1 MLPSLLAEEITKGL
15 KSFITTG
22 FETDT
27 PFFAGMFQRFV
38 EQPGNLMKGPYLSV
52 ALPFQQGATSHQD
65 FFSGFK
71 TEFPP
76 YHHQEA
82 AWQRLRSSDDSK
94 STLIAT
100 GTGSGKTECFLYP
113 LLDHCL
119 QQHRAGQ
126 TRGIKAIV
134 IYPMNALATDQ
145 AKRFAEL
152 IHHASNMRGK
162 LRVGLF
168 IGEGEENPL
177 RLMGPGMA
185 ITDKNALRNNPPDI
199 LLTNYKML
207 DFLLLRPGD
216 QKLWRYN
223 QPDTL
228 RYLVVDELH
237 TFDGAQGTDL
247 ACLIRRLKARLNTPD
262 KHLICVGTS
271 ATLGSGD
278 EQEAL
283 RHYAEQI
290 FQSDFDSNSIIAE
303 HRQSIDAFLA
313 GALVRYTLIPTRN
326 LNQILDPDQYNDKP
340 SYLTAQYAFHF
351 PDEGMAELDNMMWRV
366 ELGKQL
372 KQHQLFQYLLKVLN
386 ENLISLEELS
396 FEYKRSLPV
405 STHDSVLLLIN
416 SLCALISIARDE
428 HGQPLVDLRMQL
440 WVRELRRMVTPLRA
454 QSDDEGH
461 ALPLPLTF
469 ADDLKKSEGTL
480 YLPLVQCTHCHAT
493 AWLARKVNGESGIQ
507 TDLRSIYQVFFNRD
521 PKKQPPEAI
530 MLLPL
535 KADEKEPDWKGSE
548 RYLCAHC
555 GQLQQQSDGNRCLS
569 CGKSDLH
576 RVFEPV
582 MARQTRDGVV
592 NDHHCPVCASQN
604 SMMVFGSRAA
614 SLSSV
619 AIHRGFASTY
629 NDDKKLIAFSDGVQD
644 AAHRAGFFES
654 RTWQHN
660 MRMAI
665 AQAIPEQGMAL
676 SDYYRHLPKFWR
688 DKNLNPRALDEV
700 PYICEFI
707 APNML
712 WYRDYV
718 SLTEEGAL
726 PENNRLAEDI
736 AKRMEWE
743 VLAEFGYRAQI
754 GRSLEQ
760 TMTAAM
766 GFRMEPIETA
776 ASELLMPLQE
786 GFGLRHIGKGDLIHF
801 LLGLLIYLKQRG
813 AICHR
818 FLDAYITSGGKNY
831 LLSQKNWRMNNSF
844 MPVFSEHSASPVFLC
859 GSSRIKKFD
868 TLLRR
873 NGKTWYQSWF
883 YKVLGRNALLPE
895 KIDQAVYPVVL
906 DALVR
911 RGILNEME
919 SKGDAVWGL
928 NPDHLY
934 LSRETMV
941 VETESQRDRLI
952 IPEDMAA
959 LLHGMPSIAMHDGG
973 SYEQAGKSSHW
984 LTRLFLQGEIHR
996 VIAREHTGLL
1006 SRETREQVENEFMS
1020 SENRQP
1026 WYPNLLS
1033 ATPTLEMGID
1043 IGDLSSVLLCSVPPA
1058 QANYLQRI
1066 GRAGR
1071 KDGNAFNMTVA
1082 AGAPH
1087 DLYFYAE
1094 PAQMMAGR
1102 VEPPGLFLNASTV
1115 IKRQLTAYCMD
1126 CWVATGIDERAVP
1139 ARLKPVLDHVEKGDL
1154 KRFPYNFIGYVTQHA
1169 PDLLEAF
1176 LRLFEKELS
1185 ETSQQ
1190 YLSHFLLGDDETD
1203 AGKESG
1209 VDGLELYLVKRLF
1222 ELVNER
1228 TEIKGRVEELGRY
1241 LKKLESKPQDE
1252 STQNEIRDVGIERG
1266 GLQAILRDINSKQTM
1281 NFLTDEGLLPNY
1293 AFPEAGVT
1301 LRSVIFRKKKQVDA
1315 DGKAYENVVFEY
1327 ERAGA
1332 MAIGEL
1338 APENTFYA
1346 GGRKV
1351 SIQQVDMNLSEVETW
1366 RFCPA
1371 CSHSEKLLGDETP
1384 GSCPRCGN
1392 MMWAN
1397 VGQQVQMLR
1406 LRQVMSN
1413 TSDRDSR
1420 IGDDSDNR
1428 EPVFYTRK
1436 MLADFDSASVE
1447 AAWKIKSDRLP
1458 FGFEFIRKATF
1469 REMNFGECGG
1479 NTQLIHIAGEEAS
1492 RPGFRVCRHCGM
1504 VQKRANNITQQKH
1517 AYACKVTD
1525 KTDEKNLIDCLY
1537 LYREFTSEA
1546 LRILLPVST
1555 VAGGDRSLNSFIAGL
1570 QLGLKRKFGGKVD
1583 HLRVMDYGEPISE
1596 NSSDGTQVSSDY
1608 QRRYLML
1615 YDSVP
1620 GGTGYLHELMQSP
1633 EQLLDVFRQ
1642 ARDVMASCAC
1652 NHDQEKDGCYSCL
1665 YAFRNSHGMETTS
1678 RTTAVDLFS
1687 RILEL
1692 RDQFEPVKSI
1702 DDIAVNPVLDSELE
1716 VRFIEAI
1723 KRMAMGEGHDLL
1735 DDVRIQQ
1742 DVVNGKPG
1750 YFLTVGKRMYTIE
1763 PQVNVNMADGVGFA
1777 SKPDFM
1783 ICSARASDA
1792 FKPVALF
1799 MDGYKYHKDKV
1810 TDDSAKRMAL
1820 VQSGHFWQWSL
1831 TWGDV
1836 HREFSKSHTESRNP
1850 FTEGLQASMQPLRE
1864 ALASKLPSKL
1874 DMKAFEAY
1882 ASSSP
1887 LMQLLLFLQQPD
1899 AGKWQDYTFTR
1910 VLNWFDQTRMMNW
1923 DESCIADFHSS
1934 IPTRLNQCLGDSG
1947 PCAFGGIGMD
1957 DASDPLQI
1965 ICAAPLESI
1974 KSVDTEKMISSVSLN
1989 TGMSSDPSFKR
2000 SWQGFLKAYN
2010 LMQFLPWTAFITFD
2024 GVQSGVYEHI
2034 EWKFAE
2040 GLNEQQHDHEY
2051 SQEAAMV
2058 LEEVLDE
2065 FRDGVKELFDDG
2077 VPLPVVAYEL
2087 QDEHGEIIAEAE
2099 LAWIEAKCIAMLTEQ
2114 KDNFSDIFIS
2124 KGWIVVE
2131 LDETGKWINAV
2142 RDQLEEDDNV
2152 TA

>member
-1 MLPSLLAEEITKGL
+1 MLPSILSEEITKGL

-27 PFFAGMFQRFV
+27 PFFAGMFHRFV

-52 ALPFQQGATSHQD
+52 ALPFQQGSTNHQD

-71 TEFPP
+71 TEHPP
-76 YHHQEA
+76 YHHQEQ
-82 AWQRLRSSDDSK
+82 AWQRLRSSEQAK

-119 QQHRAGQ
+119 QQYGVGQ
-126 TRGIKAIV
+126 NRGIKAIV

-145 AKRFAEL
+145 AKRFAEI
-152 IHHASNMRGK
+152 IHKSSNMRVK

-168 IGEGEENPL
+168 VGEGEENPS
-177 RLMGPGMA
+177 RLMGPEMV
-185 ITDKNALRNNPPDI
+185 ITDKNELRRNPPDI

-207 DFLLLRPGD
+207 DFLLLRPRD

-247 ACLIRRLKARLNTPD
+247 ACLVRRLKARLNTPED
-262 KHLICVGTS
+262 QLICVGTS

-278 EQEAL
+278 EQIEL

-290 FQSDFDSNSIIAE
+290 FQSAFDDHSIIAE
-303 HRQSIDAFLA
+303 HRQSIDTFLA
-313 GALVRYTLIPTRN
+313 GAPIKYVLMPRHDIRRA
-326 LNQILDPDQYNDKP
+326 LDPDQYDDKVA
-340 SYLTAQYAFHF
+340 YLAAQYGLLF
-351 PDEGMAELDNMMWRV
+351 PDEGKAEPGDMAWRKR
-366 ELGKQL
+366 LGAQL
-372 KQHQLFQYLLKVLN
+372 KEHQLFYNLLR
-386 ENLISLEELS
+386 SLTQKPRSLDELS
-396 FEYKRSLPV
+396 TELNRSLPA
-405 STHDSVLLLIN
+405 SMHDTVLLLIN

-428 HGQPLVDLRMQL
+428 HGHSLVGLRMQL
-440 WVRELRRMVTPLRA
+440 WVRELRRMVTSLRKPLDEDGNK
-454 QSDDEGH
+454 QSPE
-461 ALPLPLTF
+461 LSF
-469 ADDLKKSEGTL
+469 ADDQKQAVGTL
-480 YLPLVQCTHCHAT
+480 YLPLVQCTHCHTT
-493 AWLARKVNGESGIQ
+493 AWLARKVLGEHGIQ
-507 TDLRSIYQVFFNRD
+507 TDLRSIYQAYFAND
-521 PKKQPPEAI
+521 PESI

-535 KADEKEPDWKGSE
+535 ETDEAAPDWKGSE

-555 GQLQQQSDGNRCLS
+555 GHLQKKTDGEICLA
-569 CGKSDLH
+569 CGESEIH

-582 MARQTRDGVV
+582 MARQTSRGLVS
-592 NDHHCPVCASQN
+592 DHHCPVCASQN

-619 AIHRGFASTY
+619 AIHRGFASAY

-665 AQAIPEQGMAL
+665 AQAIPDQGMAL
-676 SDYYRHLPKFWR
+676 EDFYQHLPAFWQ
-688 DKNLNPRALDEV
+688 DKKVNARALDEV
-700 PYICEFI
+700 QFICEFI

-718 SLTEEGAL
+718 ALTEQDGVL
-726 PENNRLAEDI
+726 PEHNSLAEDI
-736 AKRMEWE
+736 ARRMEWE
-743 VLAEFGYRAQI
+743 VMAEFGYRARI

-760 TMTAAM
+760 TMTAAL
-766 GFRMEPIETA
+766 GIRLEPIDTTA
-776 ASELLMPLQE
+776 EALLLPLQE
-786 GFGLRHIGKGDLIHF
+786 AFGLRHINRVELTHF
-801 LLGLLIYLKQRG
+801 LLGLLMYMKHRG

-818 FLDAYITSGGKNY
+818 FLGAYLAAGGKNFLLTRQSY
-831 LLSQKNWRMNNSF
+831 LPSF
-844 MPVFSEHSASPVFLC
+844 TDYTASPVFLC
-859 GSSRIKKFD
+859 DANKHRKFD
-868 TLLRR
+868 TLSRR

-883 YKVLGRNALLPE
+883 YKVLGRDGLLPDHADRD
-895 KIDQAVYPVVL
+895 IYPVVL
-906 DALVR
+906 NMLVQ
-911 RGILNEME
+911 RGLLKEME
-919 SKGDAVWGL
+919 SKGDVVWGL
-928 NPDHLY
+928 NPEHLY
-934 LSRETMV
+934 LSRDPEMM
-941 VETESQRDRLI
+941 ETESQRDRLVV
-952 IPEDMAA
+952 PGDMVESMQ
-959 LLHGMPSIAMHDGG
+959 GMPSMAMHDGG
-973 SYEQAGKSSHW
+973 SYSQVAETSHW
-984 LTRLFLQGEIHR
+984 LTRLYLQGDIHR

-1006 SRETREQVENEFMS
+1006 DRDAREQVENEFMS
-1020 SENRQP
+1020 KDRQP

-1043 IGDLSSVLLCSVPPA
+1043 IGNLSSVLLCSVPPA

-1071 KDGNAFNMTVA
+1071 KNGNAFNMTVA

-1087 DLYFYAE
+1087 DLYFYAD
-1094 PAQMMAGR
+1094 PNQMMAGR
-1102 VEPPGLFLNASTV
+1102 VDTPGVFLNASTV

-1126 CWVATGIDERAVP
+1126 CWVASGIDERAVP

-1154 KRFPYNFIGYVTQHA
+1154 KRFPYNFIGYVSRHA
-1169 PDLLEAF
+1169 PALLERF
-1176 LRLFEKELS
+1176 LKLFEKELS
-1185 ETSQQ
+1185 DTSIN
-1190 YLSHFLLGDDETD
+1190 YLSHFLFGDAETD
-1203 AGKESG
+1203 TGAKSG
-1209 VDGLELYLVKRLF
+1209 MDSFEMYLIKRLF

-1228 TEIKGRVEELGRY
+1228 SEMKRRIEELGRY
-1241 LKKLESKPQDE
+1241 LKKLEKMPQDE
-1252 STQNEIRDVGIERG
+1252 STQNEIMDVGIERG
-1266 GLQAILRDINSKQTM
+1266 GLQAILREINSKQTM

-1301 LRSVIFRKKKQVDA
+1301 LRSVIFRKKDQVDES
-1315 DGKAYENVVFEY
+1315 GKAYENMVFEY

-1351 SIQQVDMNLSEVETW
+1351 AIQQVDMNLSEIETW

-1371 CSHSEKLLGDETP
+1371 CSHSENVLGDDTP
-1384 GSCPRCGN
+1384 GCCPRCGN
-1392 MMWAN
+1392 IMWADA
-1397 VGQQVQMLR
+1397 GQQVQMLR
-1406 LRQVMSN
+1406 LRQVMAN

-1428 EPVFYTRK
+1428 EPIFYMRQ
-1436 MLADFDSASVE
+1436 MLADFDHSSIE
-1447 AAWKIKSDRLP
+1447 AAWKINSDRLP

-1469 REMNFGECGG
+1469 REMNFGERGG

-1492 RPGFRVCRHCGM
+1492 RPGFKLCRHCGM
-1504 VQKRANNITQQKH
+1504 VQDRRRNNAEQKH

-1525 KTDEKNLIDCLY
+1525 KTDETNLIDCLY

-1546 LRILLPVST
+1546 LRILLPVSA
-1555 VAGGDRSLNSFIAGL
+1555 VEGGDQSLNSFIAGL

-1583 HLRVMDYGEPISE
+1583 HLRVMDYAEPISE
-1596 NSSDGTQVSSDY
+1596 TTSDGTPESSDY

-1633 EQLLDVFRQ
+1633 DQLLEVFRQ
-1642 ARDVMASCAC
+1642 ARDVMATCAC

-1687 RILEL
+1687 RILDL
-1692 RDQFEPVKSI
+1692 SDQFETVKSI
-1702 DDIAVNPVLDSELE
+1702 DEITVNPVLDSELE
-1716 VRFIEAI
+1716 VRFVEAI
-1723 KRMAMGEGHDLL
+1723 KRIAMGEGHGLL
-1735 DDVRIQQ
+1735 GDVRIQQ

-1750 YFLTVGKRMYTIE
+1750 YFLKLGERFYTIE
-1763 PQVNVNMADGVGFA
+1763 PQVNVNMDDGVGYA

-1783 ICSARASDA
+1783 ICSARTRDA
-1792 FKPVALF
+1792 FKPVAVF

-1831 TWGDV
+1831 TWDDV
-1836 HREFSKSHTESRNP
+1836 HREFSKSHTGSRNP
-1850 FTEGLQASMQPLRE
+1850 FAEGLHASMKPLRD
-1864 ALASKLPSKL
+1864 ALAAKLPSKL
-1874 DMKAFEAY
+1874 DMPAFEAY

-1887 LMQLLLFLQQPD
+1887 LMQLLLFLQQPETD
-1899 AGKWQDYTFTR
+1899 KWRDYSFTR
-1910 VLNWFDQTRMMNW
+1910 VLGWFDQDRMMAL
-1923 DESCIADFHSS
+1923 DELCKEHFNSRA
-1934 IPTRLNQCLGDSG
+1934 PTRLNQWLDDAGQ
-1947 PCAFGGIGMD
+1947 CAFGGISLN

-1965 ICAAPLESI
+1965 LCAAPLEAI
-1974 KSVDTEKMISSVSLN
+1974 KSVDTEKMISSVYLN
-1989 TGMSSDPSFKR
+1989 TDMTSDASFKR
-2000 SWQGFLKAYN
+2000 AWQGFLKAYN
-2010 LMQFLPWTAFITFD
+2010 LMQFLPRTAFGTHD
-2024 GVQSGVYEHI
+2024 GVTTGVYEAI
-2034 EWKFAE
+2034 EWSFAE
-2040 GLNEQQHDHEY
+2040 GVNEDKVDGGY
-2051 SQEAAMV
+2051 SPEAAIV

-2065 FRDGVKELFDDG
+2065 YRDGVKQLVEDG
-2077 VPLPVVAYEL
+2077 CPLPVVAYEM

-2099 LAWIEAKCIAMLTEQ
+2099 LAWIAEKCVAMLAEQ
-2114 KDNFSDIFIS
+2114 SSEFKALFAD
-2124 KGWIVVE
+2124 KGWAVVE
-2131 LDETGKWINAV
+2131 LDEGGQWLNSL
-2142 RDQLEEDDNV
+2142 REYLQEGNDV

>member
-1 MLPSLLAEEITKGL
+1 MLPSILSEEISKGL

-22 FETDT
+22 FETKT

-52 ALPFQQGATSHQD
+52 ALPFQQGSTNHQD

-76 YHHQEA
+76 YHHQEE
-82 AWQRLRSSDDSK
+82 AWQRLRSSDTSK

-119 QQHRAGQ
+119 QQHGAGQ

-168 IGEGEENPL
+168 VGEGEENPS
-177 RLMGPGMA
+177 RLMALGMV
-185 ITDKNALRNNPPDI
+185 ITDKNELRKNPPDI

-223 QPDTL
+223 QADTL

-247 ACLIRRLKARLNTPD
+247 ACLIRRLKARLNAPE
-262 KHLICVGTS
+262 KQMICVGTS

-290 FQSDFDSNSIIAE
+290 FQSDFENQSIISE
-303 HRQSIDAFLA
+303 SRQSMDAFLA
-313 GALVRYTLIPTRN
+313 GAPIKYVLMPTHN
-326 LNQILDPDQYNDKP
+326 MPQALDPDQYDTMHA
-340 SYLTAQYAFHF
+340 YLAAQYALLF
-351 PDEGMAELDNMMWRV
+351 PDEGDVALDDVNWRI

-372 KQHQLFQYLLKVLN
+372 KQHQLFYNLLRSLTDKPKSLDTLSSELN
-386 ENLISLEELS
+386 
-396 FEYKRSLPV
+396 RSLPA
-405 STHDSVLLLIN
+405 SMRDLTLLLIN

-428 HGQPLVDLRMQL
+428 HEQPLVNLRMQL
-440 WVRELRRMVTPLRA
+440 WVRELRRIVTPLRKPIN
-454 QSDDEGH
+454 DEGK
-461 ALPLPLTF
+461 AQPLPLTF
-469 ADDLKKSEGTL
+469 ADDQKQTVGNL

-493 AWLARKVNGESGIQ
+493 AWLARKVVGEHGIQ
-507 TDLRSIYQVFFNRD
+507 TDLRSIYQAFFAND
-521 PKKQPPEAI
+521 PESI

-535 KADEKEPDWKGSE
+535 VEDEHEPDWKGAE

-555 GQLQQQSDGNRCLS
+555 GQLQKRSDGTTCLV
-569 CGKSDLH
+569 CGESELH

-582 MARQTRDGVV
+582 MTRQTSRGLVSDR
-592 NDHHCPVCASQN
+592 HCPVCSSQD

-619 AIHRGFASTY
+619 AIHRGFASAY

-676 SDYYRHLPKFWR
+676 SDYYHYLPKFWR
-688 DKNLNPRALDEV
+688 DRDINSKALEEV
-700 PYICEFI
+700 PFICEFI

-718 SLTEEGAL
+718 SLTEQGVL
-726 PENNRLAEDI
+726 PDENRLAGDI
-736 AKRMEWE
+736 GKRMEWE
-743 VLAEFGYRAQI
+743 VLAEFGYRARI

-760 TMTAAM
+760 TITAAM
-766 GFRMEPIETA
+766 GFRLEPIEQA
-776 ASELLMPLQE
+776 VSELLQPLQE
-786 GFGLRHIGKGDLIHF
+786 DFGVRHIGEDDLLHF
-801 LLGLLIYLKQRG
+801 LLGLLLYLKQRG

-818 FLDAYITSGGKNY
+818 FLDAYITSGGKNFLLTRQSY
-831 LLSQKNWRMNNSF
+831 LPQF
-844 MPVFSEHSASPVFLC
+844 TDYTASPVFLC
-859 GSSRIKKFD
+859 GGNRIKKFD
-868 TLLRR
+868 TLTRK

-883 YKVLGRNALLPE
+883 YKALGKHGLLADNV
-895 KIDQAVYPVVL
+895 DQDIYPVVL
-906 DALVR
+906 NKLVR
-911 RGILNEME
+911 LGVLNEME
-919 SKGDAVWGL
+919 SKGDVVWGL
-928 NPDHLY
+928 NPDYLY
-934 LSRETMV
+934 LSREPV
-941 VETESQRDRLI
+941 VMETASQRDRLVM
-952 IPEDMAA
+952 PKDMVEF
-959 LLHGMPSIAMHDGG
+959 LCDMPSIAMHDDGF
-973 SYEQAGKSSHW
+973 YKLAEKSSHW
-984 LTRLFLQGEIHR
+984 LTRLYLQGDIHR

-1006 SRETREQVENEFMS
+1006 SREERERVENAFMS

-1026 WYPNLLS
+1026 WSPNLLS

-1087 DLYFYAE
+1087 DLYFYAD
-1094 PAQMMAGR
+1094 PAQMMAGK
-1102 VEPPGLFLNASTV
+1102 VEPPGVFLNASTV

-1126 CWVATGIDERAVP
+1126 CWVATGIDVRAVP
-1139 ARLKPVLDHVEKGDL
+1139 ARLKPVLDHVEQGDL
-1154 KRFPYNFIGYVTQHA
+1154 KQFPYNFIGYVSRNA
-1169 PDLLEAF
+1169 PELLEAF
-1176 LRLFEKELS
+1176 LRLFSKELS
-1185 ETSQQ
+1185 ERSKQ
-1190 YLSHFLLGDDETD
+1190 YLNHFLLGDAETG
-1203 AGKESG
+1203 AGTDSG
-1209 VDGLELYLVKRLF
+1209 TDGLELYLVKRLF
-1222 ELVNER
+1222 ELVKER
-1228 TEIKGRVEELGRY
+1228 TEIKSRVGELGRY
-1241 LKKLESKPQDE
+1241 LKKLEKMPQDE
-1252 STQNEIRDVGIERG
+1252 STQQLIRDVGQERG
-1266 GLQAILRDINSKQTM
+1266 GLQAILREINGKQTM

-1301 LRSVIFRKKKQVDA
+1301 LRSVIFRKKDQVDA
-1315 DGKAYENVVFEY
+1315 DGKSYENVVYEY

-1351 SIQQVDMNLSEVETW
+1351 AIQQVDLNLSEIETW

-1371 CSHSEKLLGDETP
+1371 CSHSEKVLGDDTP
-1384 GSCPRCGN
+1384 GSCPRCKN
-1392 MMWAN
+1392 IMWADA
-1397 VGQQVQMLR
+1397 GQQVRMLR
-1406 LRQVMSN
+1406 LRQVMAN

-1428 EPVFYTRK
+1428 EPTFYTRQ
-1436 MLADFDSASVE
+1436 MLADFDRASVE

-1469 REMNFGECGG
+1469 REMNFGERGG

-1492 RPGFRVCRHCGM
+1492 RPGFKLCRHCGM
-1504 VQKRANNITQQKH
+1504 IQGRRNKGSEQIH
-1517 AYACKVTD
+1517 AYACKVAD
-1525 KTDEKNLIDCLY
+1525 KTDERNLIDCLY

-1555 VAGGDRSLNSFIAGL
+1555 VEGGDQSLNSFIAAL
-1570 QLGLKRKFGGKVD
+1570 QLGLKLKFGGKVD
-1583 HLRVMDYGEPISE
+1583 HLRVMDYAEPISE
-1596 NSSDGTQVSSDY
+1596 LASDGIQTASDY

-1620 GGTGYLHELMQSP
+1620 GGTGYLHELMQTPS
-1633 EQLLDVFRQ
+1633 QLLDVFRQ
-1642 ARDVMASCAC
+1642 ARDVMSLCAC
-1652 NHDQEKDGCYSCL
+1652 NHDADKDGCYSCL

-1687 RILEL
+1687 RILDL
-1692 RDQFEPVKSI
+1692 SDQFETVKSI
-1702 DDIAVNPVLDSELE
+1702 DEITVNPVLDSELE
-1716 VRFIEAI
+1716 VRFVEAI
-1723 KRMAMGEGHDLL
+1723 KRIAMGEGHGLL
-1735 DDVRIQQ
+1735 GDVRIHQ

-1750 YFLTVGKRMYTIE
+1750 YFLTIGERFYTIE
-1763 PQVNVNMADGVGFA
+1763 PQVNVNMDDGVGYA

-1783 ICSARASDA
+1783 ICSARTRDA

-1831 TWGDV
+1831 TWDDV
-1836 HREFSKSHTESRNP
+1836 HREFSKSHTGSRNP
-1850 FTEGLQASMQPLRE
+1850 FAEELHASMKPLRD
-1864 ALASKLPSKL
+1864 ALAAKLPSKL
-1874 DMKAFEAY
+1874 DMSAFEAY

-1887 LMQLLLFLQQPD
+1887 LMQLLLFLQQPETD
-1899 AGKWQDYTFTR
+1899 KWRDYSFTR
-1910 VLNWFDQTRMMNW
+1910 VLGWFDQDRMLALDDVCKEYFN
-1923 DESCIADFHSS
+1923 SRA
-1934 IPTRLNQCLGDSG
+1934 PTRLNQLLDDAGQ
-1947 PCAFGGIGMD
+1947 CAFGGIGLD
-1957 DASDPLQI
+1957 DATDPLQI
-1965 ICAAPLESI
+1965 LCAAPLEAI
-1974 KSVDTEKMISSVSLN
+1974 KSVDTEKMISSVYLN
-1989 TGMSSDPSFKR
+1989 TDMTSDASFKR
-2000 SWQGFLKAYN
+2000 AWQGFLKAYN
-2010 LMQFLPWTAFITFD
+2010 LMQFLPMTAFGTHD
-2024 GVQSGVYEHI
+2024 GVITGVYEPI
-2034 EWKFAE
+2034 EWSFAE
-2040 GLNEQQHDHEY
+2040 GLNEDKVDGGY
-2051 SQEAAMV
+2051 SPEAAIV

-2065 FRDGVKELFDDG
+2065 YRDGVKQLFEYDL
-2077 VPLPVVAYEL
+2077 PLPTVAYEV

-2099 LAWIEAKCIAMLTEQ
+2099 LAWIAEKCVAMLAEQ
-2114 KDNFSDIFIS
+2114 SAEFKTLFIDR
-2124 KGWIVVE
+2124 GWDVVE
-2131 LDETGKWINAV
+2131 LDEGGQWLNSV
-2142 RDQLEEDDNV
+2142 REYLQEGE
-2152 TA
+2152 

>member
-1 MLPSLLAEEITKGL
+1 MLPSILSEEITKGL

-22 FETDT
+22 FETKT
-27 PFFAGMFQRFV
+27 PFFKGMFHRFV
-38 EQPGNLMKGPYLSV
+38 EQPGNLMKGPYLSI

-76 YHHQEA
+76 YKHQEE
-82 AWQRLRSSDDSK
+82 AWKRLRLSGSSK

-119 QQHRAGQ
+119 QQHGAGQ

-145 AKRFAEL
+145 AKRFAQM
-152 IHHASNMRGK
+152 IHHSSNMRGK

-168 IGEGEENPL
+168 VGEGEESPS
-177 RLMGPGMA
+177 RLMGPEMV

-207 DFLLLRPGD
+207 DLLLLRPGD
-216 QKLWRYN
+216 RKLWRYN
-223 QPDTL
+223 QADTL

-262 KHLICVGTS
+262 EHLVSIGTS

-278 EQEAL
+278 EQAAL
-283 RHYAEQI
+283 RQYAGKI
-290 FQSDFDSNSIIAE
+290 FQSDFDSNSIIGE
-303 HRQSIDAFLA
+303 SRQGQNTFLA
-313 GALVRYTLIPTRN
+313 GALIRHTLIPTDN
-326 LNQILDPDQYNDKP
+326 LNQILDPDQYDDKAA
-340 SYLTAQYAFHF
+340 YLAAQYAFLF
-351 PDEGMAELDNMMWRV
+351 PEEGEAELDNMVWRI

-372 KQHQLFQYLLKVLN
+372 KQHQLFQNLLKVLN

-396 FEYKRSLPV
+396 FSYKRSLPA

-416 SLCALISIARDE
+416 SLCALISIARDQ
-428 HGQPLVDLRMQL
+428 HKQPLVNLRMQL
-440 WVRELRRMVTPLRA
+440 WVRELRRMVTSLR
-454 QSDDEGH
+454 QEIDDAGNS
-461 ALPLPLTF
+461 LPVTLSF
-469 ADDLKKSEGTL
+469 ADDQQQTVGNL

-493 AWLARKVNGESGIQ
+493 AWLASKVVGEHGIQ
-507 TDLRSIYQVFFNRD
+507 TDLRSIYQAYFSND
-521 PKKQPPEAI
+521 PESI

-535 KADEKEPDWKGSE
+535 MVGEDEPDWKGAE
-548 RYLCAHC
+548 RHLCAHC
-555 GQLQQQSDGNRCLS
+555 GHLQKRSDGKTCLA
-569 CGKSDLH
+569 CGESELH
-576 RVFEPV
+576 RTFEPL
-582 MARQTRDGVV
+582 MTRDSSHGRVS
-592 NDHHCPVCASQN
+592 DHHCPVCSSQN

-619 AIHRGFASTY
+619 AIHRGFASAF

-676 SDYYRHLPKFWR
+676 SDYYSHLPKFWQ
-688 DKNLNPRALDEV
+688 DKSINPKALNEV
-700 PYICEFI
+700 PYVCGFI

-718 SLTEEGAL
+718 SLTEQGVL
-726 PENNRLAEDI
+726 PDNNRLAEDV

-743 VLAEFGYRAQI
+743 VLAEFGYRARI

-766 GFRMEPIETA
+766 GFQMKPIEA
-776 ASELLMPLQE
+776 AVSELLLPLQE
-786 GFGLRHIGKGDLIHF
+786 EFGLRHINKAELIHF
-801 LLGLLIYLKQRG
+801 LLGLLVYMKQRG
-813 AICHR
+813 AISHR
-818 FLDAYITSGGKNY
+818 FLNAFVAGGGRSF
-831 LLSQKNWRMNNSF
+831 LMSQKHRGMNH
-844 MPVFSEHSASPVFLC
+844 MPIFSEFSAVPIFLC
-859 GSSRIKKFD
+859 GASKHAKFD
-868 TLLRR
+868 TLTRK

-883 YKVLGRNALLPE
+883 YKTLGRDALLADNMDE
-895 KIDQAVYPVVL
+895 SVYPIVL
-906 DALVR
+906 DTLVR
-911 RGILNEME
+911 LGVLLEME
-919 SKGDAVWGL
+919 SKGDVVWGL
-928 NPDHLY
+928 NPGCLY
-934 LSRETMV
+934 LSRETTV
-941 VETESQRDRLI
+941 LETESQRDRLI
-952 IPEDMAA
+952 VPKQMGEP
-959 LLHGMPSIAMHDGG
+959 LQGMPSIAMHDGG
-973 SYEQAGKSSHW
+973 NYKQKSTPAHW
-984 LTRLFLQGEIHR
+984 LTKLYLQGDIHR

-1006 SRETREQVENEFMS
+1006 SREEREQVENEFIS
-1020 SENRQP
+1020 GEQP

-1087 DLYFYAE
+1087 DLYFYAD
-1094 PAQMMAGR
+1094 PAQMMAGK
-1102 VEPPGLFLNASTV
+1102 VDPPGVFLNASTV

-1126 CWVATGIDERAVP
+1126 FWVASGIDERAVP
-1139 ARLKPVLDHVEKGDL
+1139 SRLKPVLDHVEKGDT
-1154 KRFPYNFIGYVTQHA
+1154 KRFPYNFIGYVSQNA
-1169 PDLLEAF
+1169 PELLESF
-1176 LRLFEKELS
+1176 LNLFKKDLS
-1185 ETSQQ
+1185 DTSKQ
-1190 YLSHFLLGDDETD
+1190 YLSHFLLGDTEVDST
-1203 AGKESG
+1203 AKGVAK
-1209 VDGLELYLVKRLF
+1209 VDGLKMYLVKRLF

-1228 TEIKGRVEELGRY
+1228 KEMKGRIEELGRY
-1241 LKKLESKPQDE
+1241 MKKLEKMPQDE
-1252 STQNEIRDVGIERG
+1252 STQNETRDVGIERG
-1266 GLQAILRDINSKQTM
+1266 GLQAILREINGKQTM

-1301 LRSVIFRKKKQVDA
+1301 LRSVIFRKKDQVDES
-1315 DGKAYENVVFEY
+1315 GKAYENVVFEY

-1338 APENTFYA
+1338 APDNTFYA

-1351 SIQQVDMNLSEVETW
+1351 AIQQVDMNLSEIEFW

-1371 CSHSEKLLGDETP
+1371 CSHSEKVLGDEMQ
-1384 GSCPRCGN
+1384 GACPRCRN
-1392 MMWAN
+1392 IMWADA
-1397 VGQQVQMLR
+1397 GQQVQMLR
-1406 LRQVMSN
+1406 LRQVMAN

-1428 EPVFYTRK
+1428 EPTFYTRQ
-1436 MLADFDSASVE
+1436 MLADFESASVE
-1447 AAWKIKSDRLP
+1447 SAWKIKSDRLP

-1469 REMNFGECGG
+1469 REMNFGERGG

-1492 RPGFRVCRHCGM
+1492 RPGFKLCRHCGM
-1504 VQKRANNITQQKH
+1504 VQERRKNSAEQKH

-1525 KTDEKNLIDCLY
+1525 KTDEINLIDCLY

-1555 VAGGDRSLNSFIAGL
+1555 VEGGDQSLNSFIAAL

-1583 HLRVMDYGEPISE
+1583 HLRVMDYAEPISE
-1596 NSSDGTQVSSDY
+1596 NGAASDY

-1633 EQLLDVFRQ
+1633 EQLLEVFRQ
-1642 ARDVMASCAC
+1642 ARDVMSVCEC
-1652 NHDQEKDGCYSCL
+1652 NQDKDKDGCYSCL

-1687 RILEL
+1687 RILDL
-1692 RDQFEPVKSI
+1692 SDQFETVKSI
-1702 DDIAVNPVLDSELE
+1702 DEIAVNPVLDSELE
-1716 VRFIEAI
+1716 VRFVEAI
-1723 KRMAMGEGHDLL
+1723 KRIAMGEGHSLL
-1735 DDVRIQQ
+1735 GDVHIQQ
-1742 DVVNGKPG
+1742 QVVNGKPG
-1750 YFLTVGKRMYTIE
+1750 YFLTIGEYVYTIE
-1763 PQVNVNMADGVGFA
+1763 PQVNVNMSDGVGFA

-1783 ICSARASDA
+1783 IRSARTRDI

-1799 MDGYKYHKDKV
+1799 MDGYKYHKNKV

-1831 TWGDV
+1831 TWDDV
-1836 HREFSKSHTESRNP
+1836 HREFSRSHTESRNP
-1850 FTEGLQASMQPLRE
+1850 FTEGLQASMKPLRH
-1864 ALASKLPSKL
+1864 ALASKL
-1874 DMKAFEAY
+1874 DIQAFEPY

-1887 LMQLLLFLQQPD
+1887 LMQLLLFLKQPD
-1899 AGKWQDYTFTR
+1899 TDKWRDYIFTR
-1910 VLNWFDQTRMMNW
+1910 VLNWFDQDRMMTLN
-1923 DESCIADFHSS
+1923 ESCKSYFDSNV
-1934 IPTRLNQCLGDSG
+1934 PTRLNQFLENSG
-1947 PCAFGGIGMD
+1947 KCAFGGIGVD
-1957 DASDPLQI
+1957 EVSDLLQI
-1965 ICAAPLESI
+1965 TCAMPLNAIQNADTDKMMSSI
-1974 KSVDTEKMISSVSLN
+1974 YLN
-1989 TGMSSDPSFKR
+1989 TEMSSDDLFKR

-2010 LMQFLPWTAFITFD
+2010 LMQFLPWTAFGTFD
-2024 GVQSGVYEHI
+2024 GVHSGVYENI
-2034 EWKFAE
+2034 DWKFGE
-2040 GLNEQQHDHEY
+2040 GLNETQRDDEQ
-2051 SQEAAMV
+2051 SQESAIVFEEV
-2058 LEEVLDE
+2058 LEE
-2065 FRDGVKELFDDG
+2065 FRNAVKKLYENGL
-2077 VPLPVVAYEL
+2077 PLPEVAYEM
-2087 QDEHGEIIAEAE
+2087 QDGQGEIIAEAE
-2099 LAWIEAKCIAMLTEQ
+2099 LAWVEEKCVAMLSEQ
-2114 KDNFSDIFIS
+2114 KDKFADIFIS
-2124 KGWIVVE
+2124 KGWTVVE
-2131 LDETGKWINAV
+2131 LDEGGQWLDVV
-2142 RDQLEEDDNV
+2142 RKKLEEYDDV

>member
-1 MLPSLLAEEITKGL
+1 MLSSILSEEITRGL

-27 PFFAGMFQRFV
+27 PLFSGMFHRFV

-52 ALPFQQGATSHQD
+52 ALPFQQGDTNHQD
-65 FFSGFK
+65 FFPGFK
-71 TEFPP
+71 TKDPP
-76 YHHQEA
+76 YRHQEA
-82 AWQRLRSSDDSK
+82 AWQRLRSSEDAK
-94 STLIAT
+94 SSLIAT

-119 QQHRAGQ
+119 REFDQGHVKGIRAV
-126 TRGIKAIV
+126 V

-145 AKRFAEL
+145 AKRFAGL

-168 IGEGEENPL
+168 IGEGEENSS
-177 RLMGPGMA
+177 RLMGPKMV
-185 ITDKNALRNNPPDI
+185 ITDKNELRRNPPDI

-207 DFLLLRPGD
+207 DFLLLRPDD

-223 QPDTL
+223 KPDTL

-247 ACLIRRLKARLNTPD
+247 ACLIRRLKARLNTPAD
-262 KHLICVGTS
+262 YLICVGTS

-278 EQEAL
+278 EQAAL

-290 FQSDFDSNSIIAE
+290 FQSGFDSNSIIAE
-303 HRQSIDAFLA
+303 SRQSVDAFLA
-313 GALVRYTLIPTRN
+313 GAPIKYVLMATEGMALA
-326 LNQILDPDQYNDKP
+326 LDSDQYGTMHA
-340 SYLTAQYAFHF
+340 YLAAQYALLF
-351 PDEGMAELDNMMWRV
+351 PGEGSAKPDDMTWRMT
-366 ELGKQL
+366 LGDQL
-372 KQHQLFQYLLKVLN
+372 KQHQLFYNLLR
-386 ENLISLEELS
+386 SLSDKPKSPDELS
-396 FEYKRSLPV
+396 HELKRSLPA
-405 STHDSVLLLIN
+405 SMHASVFLLIN
-416 SLCALISIARDE
+416 SLCALISVARD
-428 HGQPLVDLRMQL
+428 GCGKALVNLRMQL
-440 WVRELRRMVTPLRA
+440 WVRELRRMVTPLRT
-454 QSDDEGH
+454 QKDDEGH
-461 ALPLPLTF
+461 TQPLPLTF
-469 ADDLKKSEGTL
+469 ADDLKYAEGNL
-480 YLPLVQCTHCHAT
+480 YLPLVQCTHCRTT
-493 AWLARKVNGESGIQ
+493 AWLAKKIAGEHGIQ
-507 TDLRSIYQVFFNRD
+507 TDLRSIYQVYFARD
-521 PKKQPPEAI
+521 PESI

-535 KADEKEPDWKGSE
+535 LDDEQAPDWKGAE

-555 GQLQQQSDGNRCLS
+555 GHMQKMTNQKACLA
-569 CGKSDLH
+569 CGEAELH
-576 RVFEPV
+576 RVFEPL
-582 MARQTRDGVV
+582 MTRDTSRGRVS
-592 NDHHCPVCASQN
+592 DHHCPVCSAQD
-604 SMMVFGSRAA
+604 SMMVFGARAA

-619 AIHRGFASTY
+619 AIHHGFSSSF

-676 SDYYRHLPKFWR
+676 SDYYEHLPKFWR
-688 DKNLNPRALDEV
+688 DKGINPKALDEV
-700 PYICEFI
+700 PFICEFI

-718 SLTEEGAL
+718 SLTEQGTL

-736 AKRMEWE
+736 AKRMAWE
-743 VLAEFGYRAQI
+743 VLAEFGYRARI

-766 GFRMEPIETA
+766 GIRMEPVEAA
-776 ASELLMPLQE
+776 ASELLQPLQE
-786 GFGLRHIGKGDLIHF
+786 EFGLRHINESILMHF
-801 LLGLLIYLKQRG
+801 LLGLLVYMKQRG

-818 FLDAYITSGGKNY
+818 FLDAYITSGGRNFLLTRQSY
-831 LLSQKNWRMNNSF
+831 LPSF
-844 MPVFSEHSASPVFLC
+844 TDYTASPVFLC
-859 GSSRIKKFD
+859 GGNHIKKFD
-868 TLLRR
+868 TLVRR
-873 NGKTWYQSWF
+873 QGKTWYQSWF
-883 YKVLGRNALLPE
+883 YRALGRDALLPE
-895 KIDQAVYPVVL
+895 NVDKSVYPIVL
-906 DALVR
+906 NTLVR
-911 RGILNEME
+911 HGILKEME
-919 SKGDAVWGL
+919 SKGDEVWGL
-928 NPDHLY
+928 NPEHLY
-934 LSRETMV
+934 VSLEPTV
-941 VETESQRDRLI
+941 LETENQRDRLI
-952 IPEDMAA
+952 TTREMAEY
-959 LLHGMPSIAMHDGG
+959 LQGMPSIAMHDDGHYG
-973 SYEQAGKSSHW
+973 QVLKPPHW
-984 LTRLFLQGEIHR
+984 LTGLYLQGDIHR

-1006 SRETREQVENEFMS
+1006 SREEREQMENEFIS
-1020 SENRQP
+1020 QEPEP

-1087 DLYFYAE
+1087 DLYFYAD
-1094 PAQMMAGR
+1094 PAQMMAGK
-1102 VEPPGLFLNASTV
+1102 VDPPGVFLNASTV

-1126 CWVATGIDERAVP
+1126 CWVATGLDKSAVP
-1139 ARLKPVLDHVEKGDL
+1139 ARLKPVLDHVEQGDL
-1154 KRFPYNFIGYVTQHA
+1154 NKFPYNFIGYVSRNA
-1169 PDLLEAF
+1169 PELLEAF
-1176 LRLFEKELS
+1176 LNLFKKELS
-1185 ETSQQ
+1185 DSSKA
-1190 YLSHFLLGDDETD
+1190 YLTHFLLGDAEKGMDEK
-1203 AGKESG
+1203 AAM
-1209 VDGLELYLVKRLF
+1209 DGLEMYLVKRLF

-1228 TEIKGRVEELGRY
+1228 KEMKGRITELGRH
-1241 LKKLESKPQDE
+1241 LKKLRQMPHDE
-1252 STQNEIRDVGIERG
+1252 STQNEINHVMQERDGMQHIV
-1266 GLQAILRDINSKQTM
+1266 RDINSKQTM

-1301 LRSVIFRKKKQVDA
+1301 LRSVIFRKKNKVDA
-1315 DGKAYENVVFEY
+1315 DGKAYENIVFEY

-1338 APENTFYA
+1338 APANTFYA

-1351 SIQQVDMNLSEVETW
+1351 AIQQVDMHLSEIETW
-1366 RFCPA
+1366 RFCPS
-1371 CSHSEKLLGDETP
+1371 CSHSEQVLGDDTP
-1384 GSCPRCGN
+1384 GACPRCSN
-1392 MMWAN
+1392 IMWADA
-1397 VGQQVQMLR
+1397 GQQVQMLR
-1406 LRQVMSN
+1406 LRQVMAN

-1428 EPVFYTRK
+1428 EPVFYTRQI
-1436 MLADFDSASVE
+1436 LADFERSSVE

-1469 REMNFGECGG
+1469 REMNFGERGG

-1492 RPGFRVCRHCGM
+1492 RPGFKLCRHCGM
-1504 VQKRANNITQQKH
+1504 VQDRRKNNAEQKH

-1525 KTDEKNLIDCLY
+1525 KTDEINLIDCLY

-1555 VAGGDRSLNSFIAGL
+1555 VEGGDQSLNSFIAAL
-1570 QLGLKRKFGGKVD
+1570 QLGLKRKFGGKID
-1583 HLRVMDYGEPISE
+1583 HLRVMDYAEPISE
-1596 NSSDGTQVSSDY
+1596 LASDGTQTASDY

-1642 ARDVMASCAC
+1642 ARDVMATCAC

-1687 RILEL
+1687 KILDL
-1692 RDQFEPVKSI
+1692 SDQFESVKSI
-1702 DDIAVNPVLDSELE
+1702 DDIVVNPVLDSELE
-1716 VRFIEAI
+1716 ARFIEAI
-1723 KRMAMGEGHDLL
+1723 KRIAMSEGHSLL
-1735 DDVRIQQ
+1735 DGVRIHQ

-1750 YFLTVGKRMYTIE
+1750 YFLTIGEHMYTIE

-1783 ICSARASDA
+1783 ICSTRTRDA
-1792 FKPVALF
+1792 FKPVAVF

-1831 TWGDV
+1831 TWDDV
-1836 HREFSKSHTESRNP
+1836 HREFSKSHTDSRNP
-1850 FTEGLQASMQPLRE
+1850 FSEGLQASMKPLRD
-1864 ALASKLPSKL
+1864 AMVAKL
-1874 DMKAFEAY
+1874 DVQAFETY
-1882 ASSSP
+1882 GGSSP

-1899 AGKWQDYTFTR
+1899 AGKWRDYTFTR
-1910 VLNWFDQTRMMNW
+1910 VLSWFDQARMMDW
-1923 DESCIADFHSS
+1923 EESSIADFHSS
-1934 IPTRLNQCLGDSG
+1934 VPTRLNQCFGDSG
-1947 PCAFGGIGMD
+1947 QCAFGGIGID
-1957 DASDPLQI
+1957 DVADPLQI
-1965 ICAAPLESI
+1965 LCAAPLDSI
-1974 KSVDTEKMISSVSLN
+1974 KSVDAEKI
-1989 TGMSSDPSFKR
+1989 MSSIYLDTNMSSNTSFKR

-2010 LMQFLPWTAFITFD
+2010 LMQFLPWTAFGTLD

-2034 EWKFAE
+2034 QWKFAE
-2040 GLNEQQHDHEY
+2040 GPNEQQHGQEY
-2051 SQEAAMV
+2051 GQEAAIV

-2065 FRDGVKELFDDG
+2065 FRDGVKKLFDDG
-2077 VPLPVVAYEL
+2077 MPLPVVAYEL
-2087 QDEHGEIIAEAE
+2087 QDEYGEIIAEAE
-2099 LAWIEAKCIAMLTEQ
+2099 LAWIDEKCVAMLTEQ
-2114 KDNFSDIFIS
+2114 KDDCADVFMN
-2124 KGWIVVE
+2124 KGWTVVE
-2131 LDETGKWINAV
+2131 LDEAGQWINVV
-2142 RDQLEEDDNV
+2142 RNRL
-2152 TA
+2152 T